1 MKTTRL
7 VLSVVLFVV
16 GGVVTIFAQP
26 ALQQPSVAAQTWFMI
41 GYNFDGAT
49 NPKEIAGLRTMLPGT
64 PPTELVQ
71 IMTDWEKGEVKKD
84 EVRPHLV
91 AYAKASGGYQ
101 ALEVFRL
108 GEWCSRLEDAVL
120 EFMLGIMLRDEEMWV
135 TSMNKIMVLAAQ
147 SQGFID
153 ALFEDTP
160 ATVVEALR
168 NIGTA
173 GRKANM
179 VDIYFGR
186 VTIQELLEAI
196 EALPDLIK
204 VIKTTYGMK

>member
-1 MKTTRL
+1 MKITRF
-7 VLSVVLFVV
+7 VLSAVLFVF

-26 ALQQPSVAAQTWFMI
+26 ALQRPSVAAQTWFKI
-41 GYNFDGAT
+41 GYNFDEAT
-49 NPKEIAGLRTMLPGT
+49 NPKEIASLRTMLPAA

-71 IMTDWEKGEVKKD
+71 TMTDWEKGAVKKD

-108 GEWCSRLEDAVL
+108 GEWCSRLDNAVF
-120 EFMLGIMLRDEEMWV
+120 EFMLGAVTGNDEMWV
-135 TSMNKIMVLAAQ
+135 TAMNKIMVLAAQ

-153 ALFEDTP
+153 ALSEDAP

-168 NIGTA
+168 NIETA
-173 GRKANM
+173 GKKANM

-186 VTIQELLEAI
+186 VTIKELFEAVLV
-196 EALPDLIK
+196 LPDLIG
-204 VIKTTYGMK
+204 VIKTAYGME